1 MLHEVGGPFGHP
13 PAAAARA
20 EAPPLQ
26 AERHEPL
33 ERAVGTPHPREA
45 VRQHATAEE
54 LPELA
59 HDERGQPN
67 AVGPVADLRGEV
79 APVPADDA
87 IEHARRR

>member
-1 MLHEVGGPFGHP
+1 
-13 PAAAARA
+13 
-20 EAPPLQ
+20 
-26 AERHEPL
+26 
-33 ERAVGTPHPREA
+33 

-54 LPELA
+54 LLELA

-87 IEHARRR
+87 LEHARRR